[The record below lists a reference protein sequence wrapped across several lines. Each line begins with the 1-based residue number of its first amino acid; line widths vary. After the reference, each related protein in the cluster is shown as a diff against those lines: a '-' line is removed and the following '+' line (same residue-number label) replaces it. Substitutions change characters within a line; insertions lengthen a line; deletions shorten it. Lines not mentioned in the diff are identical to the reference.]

1 MIFPHPQKP
10 DSQARLRNR
19 NEFPQRLFHSFKK
32 ALDPVVTKDS

>member
-1 MIFPHPQKP
+1 MIFTHAQKP

-19 NEFPQRLFHSFKK
+19 SDFPLSLFHSFKK